1 MAIEI
6 TSERRQ
12 ARRLPR
18 LLTTRRDAATGT
30 PRTEK
35 TRNWTRRLRFIGVF
49 ALVVCA
55 AVVGSLVYCY
65 RGAAE
70 TIDRRLASGYLT
82 SRAGL
87 YAAPRVLR
95 AGQNFSRERLVE
107 TLRRAGYV
115 EQTASDVWS
124 GAFRLADGGAIEI
137 SPRHTPGAESVK
149 VAEGFTPEVVR
160 VEFDR
165 KGRISEITGDGVT
178 LDAFALEPEAL
189 TNDAA
194 MKTGTRATLAYADIP
209 PVLTNAIRAI
219 EDRRFFEH
227 HGLDLTGI
235 SRALLSWTG
244 DGARSSASAPEQQG
258 GSTITQQLV
267 KNTYLTPERT
277 LRRKF
282 NEALLAAALER
293 RLSKEDIFALYC
305 NEIYLGQR
313 GAFAVRGVKQA
324 ARVYFGKELR
334 DLSLGEAATIAGM
347 IQSPARYAPDR
358 HVAESRA
365 RRDAVL
371 AAMLRDNSITADEAR
386 LASSEELSVAPVDP
400 AARATA
406 PYFVDHVNRAV
417 EAQLQRAGHAGAD
430 ERSLRVYTTI
440 DLDLQQLAEQAVA
453 RQLAQLERV
462 YKQGDARPQA
472 ALVAL
477 DPNTGHVLAM
487 VGGKNYAASQLNR
500 ATDAR
505 RQPGSVFKPF
515 VYAAALESGISPA
528 RLFTDAPRA
537 FQFDRYSPAY
547 RPANYGGGYSMRD
560 VTMRDALTKSLN
572 VVTVDLAMQTGLP
585 RVAALAEMFG
595 LPKAPAYPS
604 LALGTAEATPL
615 EIASAYTAFANGGA
629 RARPSSITR
638 AVDGDGVKLFEE
650 FLPSSAPVVQ
660 PSTAY
665 MITDMLTNVIDE
677 GTARAARGM
686 LKLSAVA
693 GKTGTS
699 RDGWFVGYTPNLVC
713 VVWIGFDDNRQL
725 GLTGA
730 DSALPVWTE
739 FVRGAIELRPELGGA
754 AFLRPAGVMSVE
766 IDPATGQL
774 VSPSCPQHERIAVTP
789 ALAPTSECLLHR
801 TLLPLLADN
810 NDSLL
815 LADNDARQPAP
826 QSTGFA
832 PDAQAHAVASSRVHA
847 SHDSDAPVVVLPAP
861 SIQTTR
867 IEQSRSV
874 RPRLVNDPQ
883 VVFPH
888 APQR

>member
-12 ARRLPR
+12 ARRLPQ
-18 LLTTRRDAATGT
+18 LLKTRRGAAAGEAREK
-30 PRTEK
+30 RT
-35 TRNWTRRLRFIGVF
+35 RDWPRRLRFVGVI
-49 ALVVCA
+49 ALMLCA
-55 AVVGSLVYCY
+55 AVVASLVYCY

-70 TIDRRLASGYLT
+70 TVDRRLASGYLT

-95 AGQNFSRERLVE
+95 AGQNFSRARLVE

-115 EQTASDVWS
+115 EQSASDVWS
-124 GAFRLADGGAIEI
+124 GAFRVNTADGTVEI
-137 SPRHTPGAESVK
+137 SPRRMPRAED
-149 VAEGFTPEVVR
+149 AAIEGFTPEVVR

-165 KGRISEITGDGVT
+165 KGRIREITGDGVT
-178 LDAFALEPEAL
+178 LDEFALEPEAL

-194 MKTGTRATLAYADIP
+194 TKTGARATLAYADIP

-219 EDRRFFEH
+219 EDRRFFDH

-235 SRALLSWTG
+235 GRALLSWTG
-244 DGARSSASAPEQQG
+244 DDARGTGAPERQG

-277 LRRKF
+277 LSRKF

-324 ARVYFGKELR
+324 ARVYFGKELQ

-358 HVAESRA
+358 RPQESRA

-371 AAMLRDNSITADEAR
+371 AAMLRDNSVTSEEAR
-386 LASSEELSVAPVDP
+386 AAMSEATAVAPVDP
-400 AARATA
+400 NARATA
-406 PYFVDHVNRAV
+406 PYFVDYVNRAI
-417 EAQLQRAGHAGAD
+417 EAQLQTGGAG
-430 ERSLRVYTTI
+430 ELPLRVHTTI

-462 YKQGDARPQA
+462 YKSGDAQPQA

-505 RQPGSVFKPF
+505 RQPGSVFKPI
-515 VYAAALESGISPA
+515 VYASALESGISPV
-528 RLFTDAPRA
+528 RLFADAPRA
-537 FQFDRYSPAY
+537 FTFDRHSPAY
-547 RPANYGGGYSMRD
+547 RPANYGGGYSMHD
-560 VTMRDALTKSLN
+560 VTMRTALTKSLN
-572 VVTVDLAMQTGLP
+572 VVTVDLAIRTGLP
-585 RVAALAEMFG
+585 RVAALAETFG

-604 LALGTAEATPL
+604 LALGTTEATPL

-629 RARPSSITR
+629 RTRPASITR
-638 AVDGDGVKLFEE
+638 AVDGSGVKLFEE
-650 FLPSSAPVVQ
+650 LLPSSAQVVQ
-660 PSTAY
+660 PATAY
-665 MITDMLTNVIDE
+665 MITDMLANVVDE

-699 RDGWFVGYTPNLVC
+699 RDGWFVGYTPRLVC
-713 VVWIGFDDNRQL
+713 VVWVGFDDNRQL
-725 GLTGA
+725 RLTGA
-730 DSALPVWTE
+730 DSALPVWAE
-739 FVRGAIELRPELGGA
+739 FVRGALELRPELGGA
-754 AFLRPAGVMSVE
+754 AFLRPAGVLSVE

-774 VSPSCPQHERIAVTP
+774 ASPSCPERERIAVTH
-789 ALAPTSECLLHR
+789 ALAPASECLMHR
-801 TLLPLLADN
+801 ELFPLPAAAD
-810 NDSLL
+810 
-815 LADNDARQPAP
+815 AQQPAP
-826 QSTGFA
+826 QTTVVA
-832 PDAQAHAVASSRVHA
+832 PDDATRAAASPRTPASRA
-847 SHDSDAPVVVLPAP
+847 NAAPVVLPAP

-867 IEQSRSV
+867 IEQSRNG
-874 RPRLVNDPQ
+874 RTRLTNDPQ
-883 VVFPH
+883 VVS
-888 APQR
+888 ARAAQR

>member
-1 MAIEI
+1 M
-6 TSERRQ
+6 
-12 ARRLPR
+12 
-18 LLTTRRDAATGT
+18 
-30 PRTEK
+30 K
-35 TRNWTRRLRFIGVF
+35 TRDWPRRLRILGA
-49 ALVVCA
+49 ALLVACA
-55 AVVGSLVYCY
+55 ALVGSLVYCY
-65 RGAAE
+65 LGAAE

-95 AGQNFSRERLVE
+95 AGQNFSRARLVE

-115 EQTASDVWS
+115 EQSASDVWS
-124 GAFRLADGGAIEI
+124 GAFRVNAEGAIEI
-137 SPRHTPGAESVK
+137 SPRRAPRAESATATTAS
-149 VAEGFTPEVVR
+149 AEGFTPEVVR

-165 KGRISEITGDGVT
+165 KGRIGEITGDGVT

-194 MKTGTRATLAYADIP
+194 TKTGTRATLAYADIP
-209 PVLTNAIRAI
+209 PVLSGAIRAI

-227 HGLDLTGI
+227 HGLDAAGI
-235 SRALLSWTG
+235 GRALLSWTG
-244 DGARSSASAPEQQG
+244 EGARSASAPEHQG

-277 LRRKF
+277 LSRKF

-324 ARVYFGKELR
+324 ARVYFGKELP
-334 DLSLGEAATIAGM
+334 DLSLAEAATIAGM

-358 HVAESRA
+358 HPEESRA
-365 RRDAVL
+365 RRNAVL
-371 AAMLRDNSITADEAR
+371 AAMLRDNSITAEEAR
-386 LASSEELSVAPVDP
+386 AASSEAMSVAPTDP

-406 PYFVDHVNRAV
+406 PYFVDYVNRAV
-417 EAQLQRAGHAGAD
+417 EAQLQTGGADAD

-462 YKQGDARPQA
+462 YKSGDARPQA

-515 VYAAALESGISPA
+515 VYAAALESGISPV

-537 FQFDRYSPAY
+537 FKFDRYSPAY

-560 VTMRDALTKSLN
+560 VTMRTALTKSLN

-585 RVAALAEMFG
+585 RVAALAESFG

-604 LALGTAEATPL
+604 LALGTTETTPL

-629 RARPSSITR
+629 RAPAASVTR
-638 AVDGDGVKLFEE
+638 AVDGNGVKLFEE
-650 FLPSSAPVVQ
+650 FLHSSAQVVQ
-660 PSTAY
+660 PATAY
-665 MITDMLTNVIDE
+665 MITDMLTNVVEE

-686 LKLSAVA
+686 LKLSAIA

-699 RDGWFVGYTPNLVC
+699 RDGWFVGYTPQLVC
-713 VVWIGFDDNRQL
+713 VVWVGFDDNRQL

-730 DSALPVWTE
+730 ESALPVWTE
-739 FVRGAIELRPELGGA
+739 FVSGALELRPELGGA
-754 AFLRPAGVMSVE
+754 AFLRPAGIVSVE

-774 VSPSCPQHERIAVTP
+774 ASPSCPARERIAVAR
-789 ALAPTSECLLHR
+789 ALAPTSECSSHQPASF
-801 TLLPLLADN
+801 PLLAAYDTPQLEPQTAIV
-810 NDSLL
+810 LL
-815 LADNDARQPAP
+815 DDPG
-826 QSTGFA
+826 T
-832 PDAQAHAVASSRVHA
+832 AVAPTHARASRDHGA
-847 SHDSDAPVVVLPAP
+847 TVVLPAP

-867 IEQSRSV
+867 IEQTRSG
-874 RPRLVNDPQ
+874 RARLTNDPQ
-883 VVFPH
+883 VLLDGSP
-888 APQR
+888 RN

>member
-6 TSERRQ
+6 TSERWE

-18 LLTTRRDAATGT
+18 LSKRRRGAKAMRETNARDW
-30 PRTEK
+30 P
-35 TRNWTRRLRFIGVF
+35 RRLRFIG
-49 ALVVCA
+49 AAAVVLCA
-55 AVVGSLVYCY
+55 AVVASLAYCY
-65 RGAAE
+65 SSAAE

-82 SRAGL
+82 SRAGI

-95 AGQNFSRERLVE
+95 AGQNFSRDRLVE

-115 EQTASDVWS
+115 EQSASDVWS
-124 GAFRLADGGAIEI
+124 GAFRVNADEGAIEI
-137 SPRHTPGAESVK
+137 SPRRTSRAEEHA
-149 VAEGFTPEVVR
+149 VATALGFTPEVVR
-160 VEFDR
+160 VAFDR
-165 KGRISEITGDGVT
+165 RGRIGEITGDGVT
-178 LDAFALEPEAL
+178 LDAFELEPEAL

-194 MKTGTRATLAYADIP
+194 TKTGTRATLAYADIP
-209 PVLTNAIRAI
+209 PVLANAIRAI

-227 HGLDLTGI
+227 HGLDVTGI
-235 SRALLSWTG
+235 GRALLSWTG
-244 DGARSSASAPEQQG
+244 EATRGAGAPERQG
-258 GSTITQQLV
+258 GSPITQQLV

-334 DLSLGEAATIAGM
+334 DLSLAEAATIAGM

-358 HVAESRA
+358 HPEESRA
-365 RRDAVL
+365 RRAAVL
-371 AAMLRDNSITADEAR
+371 AAMLRDNSINAEEAR
-386 LASSEELSVAPVDP
+386 AASHEAVSVAPVDP

-406 PYFVDHVNRAV
+406 PYFVDYVNRAI
-417 EAQLQRAGHAGAD
+417 EAQLHTAAGAD
-430 ERSLRVYTTI
+430 ELPLRVYTTI

-453 RQLAQLERV
+453 RGLAQLERV

-477 DPNTGHVLAM
+477 DPETGHVLAM
-487 VGGKNYAASQLNR
+487 IGGKNYAASQLNR

-505 RQPGSVFKPF
+505 RQPGSVFKPI

-537 FQFDRYSPAY
+537 FTFDQHSPAY

-585 RVAALAEMFG
+585 RVAALAETFG
-595 LPKAPAYPS
+595 LPRAEAYPS
-604 LALGTAEATPL
+604 LALGTTEATPL
-615 EIASAYTAFANGGA
+615 EIASAYTAFANGGT
-629 RARPSSITR
+629 RTRPSSVTR
-638 AVDGDGVKLFEE
+638 AFDGNGVKLFEE
-650 FLPSSAPVVQ
+650 FLPSSAQVVQ

-665 MITDMLTNVIDE
+665 MITDMLTNVVEE

-699 RDGWFVGYTPNLVC
+699 RDGWFVGYTPRLVC
-713 VVWIGFDDNRQL
+713 VVWVGFDDNRQL

-739 FVRGAIELRPELGGA
+739 FVRGALELRPELGGA

-774 VSPSCPQHERIAVTP
+774 ASSSCPGRERIAVTH
-789 ALAPTSECLLHR
+789 ALAPTYECPAHQ
-801 TLLPLLADN
+801 TLLPLIA
-810 NDSLL
+810 
-815 LADNDARQPAP
+815 ATDAQPPAP
-826 QSTGFA
+826 QTNVVATDDSTRGI
-832 PDAQAHAVASSRVHA
+832 ASTRARA
-847 SHDSDAPVVVLPAP
+847 SHGNVAPVVLPAP

-867 IEQSRSV
+867 IEQSRSG
-874 RPRLVNDPQ
+874 RARLTNDPQ
-883 VVFPH
+883 VVSARAAGH
-888 APQR
+888 

>member
-6 TSERRQ
+6 TSERRET
-12 ARRLPR
+12 RRLPR
-18 LLTTRRDAATGT
+18 LLKARQGAGWAR
-30 PRTEK
+30 EKK
-35 TRNWTRRLRFIGVF
+35 TRDWRRALRFIGVS

-55 AVVGSLVYCY
+55 ALVATLVYCY
-65 RGAAE
+65 LGAAE
-70 TIDRRLASGYLT
+70 TVDRRLASGYLT

-95 AGQNFSRERLVE
+95 AGQNFSRERLIE

-115 EQTASDVWS
+115 EQSASDVWS
-124 GAFRLADGGAIEI
+124 GAFRVNAEGALEI
-137 SPRHTPGAESVK
+137 SPRRAPRAGHASDATATAA
-149 VAEGFTPEVVR
+149 AEGFTPEVVR
-160 VEFDR
+160 VDFDR
-165 KGRISEITGDGVT
+165 KGRIREITGDGLT

-194 MKTGTRATLAYADIP
+194 TKTGTRATLAYADIP
-209 PVLTNAIRAI
+209 PALAQAIRAI

-227 HGLDLTGI
+227 HGLDVTGI
-235 SRALLSWTG
+235 GRALLSWTSNG
-244 DGARSSASAPEQQG
+244 ASAPERQG

-277 LRRKF
+277 LTRKF
-282 NEALLAAALER
+282 NEALLSAALER

-334 DLSLGEAATIAGM
+334 DLSLAEAATIAGM

-358 HVAESRA
+358 HAEASRA
-365 RRDAVL
+365 RRAAVL
-371 AAMLRDNSITADEAR
+371 AAMLRDQSITAEEAR
-386 LASSEELSVAPVDP
+386 AASSEALSVAPIDP

-406 PYFVDHVNRAV
+406 PYFVDYVNRAV
-417 EAQLQRAGHAGAD
+417 EAQLQTGGAD

-462 YKQGDARPQA
+462 YKSGDARPQA

-487 VGGKNYAASQLNR
+487 VGGQNYAASQLNR

-505 RQPGSVFKPF
+505 RQPGSVFKPI
-515 VYAAALESGISPA
+515 VYAAALERGISPA
-528 RLFTDAPRA
+528 RLFADAPRG
-537 FQFDRYSPAY
+537 FTFDRYSAPY

-560 VTMRDALTKSLN
+560 VTMRTALTNSLN
-572 VVTVDLAMQTGLP
+572 VVTVDLAMQAGLE
-585 RVAALAEMFG
+585 RVGALAETFG
-595 LPKAPAYPS
+595 LAKAPAYPS
-604 LALGTAEATPL
+604 LALGTTEATPL
-615 EIASAYTAFANGGA
+615 EIASAYTAFVNGGTRTRVSA
-629 RARPSSITR
+629 VTR
-638 AVDGDGVKLFEE
+638 AVDGGGVKLFEE
-650 FLPSSAPVVQ
+650 FLPSTTRVVQ
-660 PSTAY
+660 PATAY
-665 MITDMLTNVIDE
+665 MITDMLTNVVAA

-739 FVRGAIELRPELGGA
+739 FVRGALELRPELGGV
-754 AFLRPAGVMSVE
+754 AFLRPAGVVSVE

-774 VSPSCPQHERIAVTP
+774 ASPSCPERERIAVTH
-789 ALAPTSECLLHR
+789 ALAPTTECLLHR
-801 TLLPLLADN
+801 PILPSLAD
-810 NDSLL
+810 
-815 LADNDARQPAP
+815 AQPLAP
-826 QSTGFA
+826 QSTLVVA
-832 PDAQAHAVASSRVHA
+832 DDATHAAASSRTRV
-847 SHDSDAPVVVLPAP
+847 SHENSAPVVLPAP

-867 IEQSRSV
+867 IEQSRSG
-874 RPRLVNDPQ
+874 RARLTNDPQ
-883 VVFPH
+883 IVVVGR
-888 APQR
+888 AAQR